1 VKGWKDEV
9 RAGGRDTNGK
19 TCRMRYDRGSILY
32 GIYHDMQVRVGGR
45 LMERLIGVILC
56 DPRYRNVGDEI
67 RRRISFHAGTQGS
80 KL

>member
-1 VKGWKDEV
+1 
-9 RAGGRDTNGK
+9 
-19 TCRMRYDRGSILY
+19 
-32 GIYHDMQVRVGGR
+32 MQVRVGGR